1 MHLQVMSPS
10 RIELETEAAR
20 ISGESRAG
28 NFTLLEHHVDM
39 VAALVPGLLSY
50 SGADGRESFLA
61 VDGGIALKVG
71 PDVTISTDHAV
82 RGELGDLERTVEA
95 SFKRISRK
103 QQQTRAALE
112 KMQADFVRQF
122 IELQVRG
129 EA

>member
-10 RIELETEAAR
+10 RIELETEAER
-20 ISGESRAG
+20 ISAESRAG

-50 SGADGRESFLA
+50 SGADGREGFLA

-82 RGELGDLERTVEA
+82 RGELGDLERTVEE